1 MYYIYICV
9 WSASQYLNDDSEIS
23 GVINIG
29 SQKYWVLQILGLR
42 NIGSYK
48 YWVSEIPG
56 LRSIGSQKYWV
67 SVGVIKTWKWY
78 WLT

>member
-29 SQKYWVLQILGLR
+29 SQKYWV
-42 NIGSYK
+42 
-48 YWVSEIPG
+48 SEITG
-56 LRSIGSQKYWV
+56 HRNIGSQKYWV
-67 SVGVIKTWKWY
+67 TEISGIIHSLAKSNFS
-78 WLT
+78 